1 MLLIGPILAQVATV
15 SVADRTEAR
24 YVATFDRHYEASTR
38 PVAGARIDWR
48 HLSLT
53 LRYGP
58 SFTVLP
64 LESKDRHLLV
74 FNNAYLAADYRWQRT
89 QLEVSQSSS
98 FGAQNFYVL
107 ALTDPRLNSIA
118 PAIAS
123 TPGATT
129 PTGTGAGT
137 ATGTAP
143 TPLTG
148 GTSSAGTTPTGQ
160 VHAKDSANQTIHYG
174 ASVTTVALQ
183 NTPSA
188 TTTLRGEL
196 SYLIS
201 GATRAQDATL
211 YPLAR
216 GPRALASAQYALSH
230 TDAVTT
236 TLSVQY
242 VSASVGTPAW
252 VTNATESWSHK
263 WDHNTSSQFG
273 VGISGSRSPAANG
286 FIAYSIFPTF
296 LASITNISE
305 LDRGHFQ
312 ASFAASSAPAIDL
325 VSAAVDPRVSLIALV
340 GWSRD
345 AFSATVSGDSTF
357 SLAAQSQL
365 GALSVVGAGAGVSYQ
380 LGKAVSVDTG
390 ARIAYQKF
398 QGQVIL
404 PFSQTIFVG
413 VNFGLDQRL

>member
-1 MLLIGPILAQVATV
+1 V

-38 PVAGARIDWR
+38 PYVGTRIDWR
-48 HLSLT
+48 HLTLT

-64 LESKDRHLLV
+64 LESKDRQLLI
-74 FNNAYLAADYRWQRT
+74 FHNAYLAADYRWQRT
-89 QLEVSQSSS
+89 LLEVSQSSS
-98 FGAQNFYVL
+98 FGAQNFLAL
-107 ALTDPRLNSIA
+107 ALTDPRLNTIT
-118 PAIAS
+118 PTNTPTP
-123 TPGATT
+123 TPGATP
-129 PTGTGAGT
+129 PTGTGTGA
-137 ATGTAP
+137 AT
-143 TPLTG
+143 
-148 GTSSAGTTPTGQ
+148 GTTPTPGAGATPGNTAAPAGQ
-160 VHAKDSANQTIHYG
+160 LHASNAANQTIHYG
-174 ASVTTVALQ
+174 TSTTTVALQ

-211 YPLAR
+211 YPLVR
-216 GPRALASAQYALSH
+216 GPRALGSAQYALSH
-230 TDAVTT
+230 KDAVTT
-236 TLSVQY
+236 TVSVQY
-242 VSASVGTPAW
+242 VSASGVGTSAW
-252 VTNATESWSHK
+252 LTNATESWAHK

-296 LASITNISE
+296 LASITNGSE
-305 LDRGHFQ
+305 LARGRFQ
-312 ASFAASSAPAIDL
+312 ASFSASSAPAIDL
-325 VSAAVDPRVSLIALV
+325 VSAAVDPRVSLLALV
-340 GWSRD
+340 GWHRD
-345 AFSATVSGDSTF
+345 AFSATISGDSTF
-357 SLAAQSQL
+357 SLAAQSEL

-380 LGKAVSVDTG
+380 LGKAASVDTG

-404 PFSQTIFVG
+404 PFSQTVFVG
-413 VNFGLDQRL
+413 LNFGLDQRL